1 MRRPPAIPPAAVL
14 RAPFGSSALSLHGRQ
29 IKARS
34 TTASRMFST
43 AAAPDAA
50 RKFHTGRLSAVQK

>member
-29 IKARS
+29 IKTRS
-34 TTASRMFST
+34 TTASRMFS

-50 RKFHTGRLSAVQK
+50 RKFHAGRLSAVQK